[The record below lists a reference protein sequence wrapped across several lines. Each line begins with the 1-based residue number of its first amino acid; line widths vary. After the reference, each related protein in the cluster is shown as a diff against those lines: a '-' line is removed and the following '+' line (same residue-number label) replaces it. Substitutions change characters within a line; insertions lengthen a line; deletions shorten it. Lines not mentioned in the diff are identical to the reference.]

1 MRPSPVLPQFN
12 ELSIQYKVNV
22 MKNIQHRI
30 FILGSILVRALAT
43 LGTSAALC
51 LGVQAAHA
59 ADATG
64 DAHAYHHHMMKAASA
79 ITATTA
85 KSADYKVP
93 SIKLV
98 RADGR
103 GVDLATEL
111 SDPRAV
117 LMNFIFT
124 SCTTICPVMSH
135 VFTDVQQ
142 KLGADSAKLHMVSIS
157 IDPEHDTPARL
168 KEYAARYGAGAQWNF
183 YTGTAANSVAA
194 QKAFAAFR
202 GDKMNH
208 EPLTLFRK
216 APGQPWLRIEGLAS
230 AEDLVGHYR
239 TLMATR

>member
-1 MRPSPVLPQFN
+1 
-12 ELSIQYKVNV
+12 
-22 MKNIQHRI
+22 MKHSQHRRL
-30 FILGSILVRALAT
+30 FLESILGRT
-43 LGTSAALC
+43 LTMAGTSTALS
-51 LGVQAAHA
+51 LGVQTVRA
-59 ADATG
+59 ADSPM
-64 DAHAYHHHMMKAASA
+64 DPHAHHHHMMHAGSTT
-79 ITATTA
+79 TATTA
-85 KSADYKVP
+85 KTVDYKVP

-103 GVDLATEL
+103 AVDLATEL

-135 VFTDVQQ
+135 VFTSVQQ
-142 KLGADSAKLHMVSIS
+142 KLGVDSAKLHMVSIS

-168 KEYAARYGAGAQWNF
+168 KDYAVRYGAGAQWNF
-183 YTGTAANSVAA
+183 YTGTAANSIAA

>member
-1 MRPSPVLPQFN
+1 
-12 ELSIQYKVNV
+12 
-22 MKNIQHRI
+22 MKNIQHGLLLLVSI
-30 FILGSILVRALAT
+30 SGPILTTVGA
-43 LGTSAALC
+43 SAALC
-51 LGVQAAHA
+51 LGVQTAQA
-59 ADATG
+59 ADSPM
-64 DAHAYHHHMMKAASA
+64 DPHAHHHHVAKTAS
-79 ITATTA
+79 TTPTTTI
-85 KSADYKVP
+85 KTADYKVP

-142 KLGADSAKLHMVSIS
+142 KLGADSEKLHMVSIS

-168 KEYAARYGAGAQWNF
+168 KDYAARYGAGAQWNF
-183 YTGTAANSVAA
+183 YTGTAANSIAA

-216 APGQPWLRIEGLAS
+216 APGQPWLRIEGLAT

-239 TLMATR
+239 TLMAAR

>member
-1 MRPSPVLPQFN
+1 MNNR
-12 ELSIQYKVNV
+12 
-22 MKNIQHRI
+22 QHQWL
-30 FILGSILVRALAT
+30 ILGRGWARSLAT
-43 LGTSAALC
+43 LGASTALC

-59 ADATG
+59 ADSPM
-64 DAHAYHHHMMKAASA
+64 DPHASHHHMMQAASTTTSA
-79 ITATTA
+79 TSTTA
-85 KSADYKVP
+85 KTVDYKVP

-103 GVDLATEL
+103 AVDLATEL

-168 KEYAARYGAGAQWNF
+168 KDYAARYKAGSQWNF
-183 YTGTAANSVAA
+183 YTGSAANSVAA
-194 QKAFAAFR
+194 QKAFSAFR

-239 TLMATR
+239 TLIAAK